1 METCLTVKNLHH
13 HSWALMIQEQSRS
26 GLSIRDWCSQNNIS
40 TKTFYYRRKQVRSE
54 LLQSASP
61 VFAFAELVP
70 PEGGSVSSSD
80 GFRPQLTISI
90 KDAVIGID
98 QGTPQHLL
106 ASVLEVVRN
115 A

>member
-1 METCLTVKNLHH
+1 METGLTVKNLQH
-13 HSWALMIQEQSRS
+13 HSWALMVQEQSRS

-40 TKTFYYRRKQVRSE
+40 TKTFYYRRKQIRSE
-54 LLQSASP
+54 LLQAASP
-61 VFAFAELVP
+61 AFAELVP
-70 PEGGSVSSSD
+70 PEEGSISSTD
-80 GFRPQLTISI
+80 GFRPQLTIII

-98 QGTPQHLL
+98 EGTPQRLL

>member
-1 METCLTVKNLHH
+1 METGLTVKNLQH
-13 HSWALMIQEQSRS
+13 HSWALMVQEQSSS

-40 TKTFYYRRKQVRSE
+40 TKTFYYRRKLVRSE
-54 LLQSASP
+54 LLQAASP
-61 VFAFAELVP
+61 VFAELVP
-70 PEGGSVSSSD
+70 PEGCGVSSSD

>member
-40 TKTFYYRRKQVRSE
+40 TKTFYYRRKQIRSE
-54 LLQSASP
+54 LLQAASP
-61 VFAFAELVP
+61 VFAELVP
-70 PEGGSVSSSD
+70 PEGCSVSSSD
-80 GFRPQLTISI
+80 GFKPQLTISI

-98 QGTPQHLL
+98 EGTPQRLL

>member
-1 METCLTVKNLHH
+1 METCLTVKNLQHH
-13 HSWALMIQEQSRS
+13 FWALMVQEQSNS

-40 TKTFYYRRKQVRSE
+40 TKTFYYRHKQIRSE
-54 LLQSASP
+54 LLQAASA
-61 VFAFAELVP
+61 VFAELVP
-70 PEGGSVSSSD
+70 PEGCRVSSSD

>member
-1 METCLTVKNLHH
+1 METCLTVKNLQH
-13 HSWALMIQEQSRS
+13 HSWALMVQEQSNS

-40 TKTFYYRRKQVRSE
+40 TKTFYYRRKQIRSE
-54 LLQSASP
+54 LLQEVSP
-61 VFAFAELVP
+61 VFAELVP
-70 PEGGSVSSSD
+70 PEEGSISSTD

-98 QGTPQHLL
+98 EGTPQHLL

>member
-26 GLSIRDWCSQNNIS
+26 GLSIRDWCSQNNIR

-54 LLQSASP
+54 LLQAASP
-61 VFAFAELVP
+61 VFAELIP
-70 PEGGSVSSSD
+70 PEGDMVSSAD

-90 KDAVIGID
+90 KDAVIGVD
-98 QGTPQHLL
+98 QGTPQQLL
-106 ASVLEVVRN
+106 AYVLEVMRN

>member
-1 METCLTVKNLHH
+1 MQGLFE
-13 HSWALMIQEQSRS
+13 QQSRS

-40 TKTFYYRRKQVRSE
+40 TKTFYYRRKQIRAE
-54 LLQSASP
+54 LLQAASP
-61 VFAFAELVP
+61 VFAELIP
-70 PEGGSVSSSD
+70 PETKNISASD
-80 GFRPQLTISI
+80 EFRPQLTISI

>member
-1 METCLTVKNLHH
+1 METGLTVKNLQH
-13 HSWALMIQEQSRS
+13 HSWALMVQEQSRS

-40 TKTFYYRRKQVRSE
+40 TKTFYYRRKLVRSE
-54 LLQSASP
+54 LLQAASP
-61 VFAFAELVP
+61 VFAELVP
-70 PEGGSVSSSD
+70 PEGCGVSSSD
-80 GFRPQLTISI
+80 GFRPQLTIII

-98 QGTPQHLL
+98 EGTPQRLL

>member
-1 METCLTVKNLHH
+1 METCLTVKNLQH
-13 HSWALMIQEQSRS
+13 HSWALMVQEQSNS

-40 TKTFYYRRKQVRSE
+40 TKTFYYRRKLVRSE
-54 LLQSASP
+54 LLQAASS
-61 VFAFAELVP
+61 VFAELIP
-70 PEGGSVSSSD
+70 PEVGSISSTD

-98 QGTPQHLL
+98 EGTPQRLL

>member
-1 METCLTVKNLHH
+1 METCLTVKKPAAPFLDTYV
-13 HSWALMIQEQSRS
+13 QEQSNS

-40 TKTFYYRRKQVRSE
+40 TKTFYYRRKLVRSE
-54 LLQSASP
+54 LLQAASL
-61 VFAFAELVP
+61 VFAELIP
-70 PEGGSVSSSD
+70 PEGCSASSFD

>member
-13 HSWALMIQEQSRS
+13 HSWALMIQEQSKS
-26 GLSIRDWCSQNNIS
+26 GLSIRDWCSQNKIS
-40 TKTFYYRRKQVRSE
+40 TKTFYYRRKLVRSE
-54 LLQSASP
+54 LLQAASL
-61 VFAFAELVP
+61 VFAELIP
-70 PEGGSVSSSD
+70 PEGCSASSFD